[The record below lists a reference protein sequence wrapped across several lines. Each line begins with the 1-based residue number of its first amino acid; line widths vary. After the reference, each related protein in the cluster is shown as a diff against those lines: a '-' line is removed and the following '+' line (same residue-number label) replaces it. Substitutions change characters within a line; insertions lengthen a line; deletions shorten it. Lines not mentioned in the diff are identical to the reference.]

1 MSRSAT
7 WTPAAIP
14 SQAGRLA
21 VVTGANSGLGFHTT
35 LGLARAGAEVVL
47 AVRDVNKGL
56 AAADAVRR
64 EIPRAR
70 LSVERLDVAA
80 LDSVRAF
87 AERWGGRSL
96 HLLVANAGVMA
107 VPVRQTTPDGFE
119 LQFAT
124 NFLGHFVLGALMLP
138 YLRAASAG
146 RLVTLSSLAHLSGRI
161 AFGDLQA
168 ERGYQPWK
176 AYGQSKLAMLM
187 WALELERRSAREGW
201 GVTALS
207 AHPGYARTE
216 LMTTGPNLGKP
227 MPALARRAVRWVEP
241 LISQSAG
248 DGALPVLR
256 AATDPTAQAGSYWG
270 PAGFM
275 ELTGPPEPAR
285 IAAHARDEAAARRLW
300 DESERLAG
308 VRWG

>member
-21 VVTGANSGLGFHTT
+21 LVTGANSGLGFHTT

-47 AVRDVNKGL
+47 AVREVKKGL

-64 EIPRAR
+64 EVPRAR
-70 LSVERLDVAA
+70 LSVERLDLAE

-87 AERWGGRSL
+87 AERWGGRAL

-107 VPVRQTTPDGFE
+107 VPVRRTTADGFE

-124 NFLGHFVLGALMLP
+124 NFLGHFALGALMLP
-138 YLRAASAG
+138 RLREAPGA
-146 RLVTLSSLAHLSGRI
+146 RLVTLSSVAHRTARI
-161 AFGDLQA
+161 DFGDLQG
-168 ERGYQPWK
+168 ERRYQPWK

-187 WALELERRSAREGW
+187 WALELQRRSAREGC

-216 LMTTGPNLGKP
+216 LMKTGPNLGKP
-227 MPALARRAVRWVEP
+227 MPALARKVMGAVEP
-241 LISQSAG
+241 LVSHSAG

-256 AATDPTAQAGSYWG
+256 AATDPGAAGGSYWG

-275 ELTGPPEPAR
+275 ELTGQPGPAK
-285 IAAHARDEAAARRLW
+285 IAAHARNEATARRLW
-300 DESERLAG
+300 DEAERLTG